1 MSIWGEEK
9 YGLTH
14 CKLLPCRRTRS
25 FYLIIKKITIMK
37 NGLKTLF
44 MSVILWYAVP
54 AMAQPK
60 PVVINGKITSF
71 EESLP
76 LEGASIQVKN
86 SSNST
91 GTQADGSFSLAVL
104 PGEKVL
110 VISLQGY
117 EKKEITLTKARE
129 YDIVLKRAAS
139 IVSFIYTSPVLSAAS
154 KK

>member
-1 MSIWGEEK
+1 
-9 YGLTH
+9 
-14 CKLLPCRRTRS
+14 
-25 FYLIIKKITIMK
+25 MK

-60 PVVINGKITSF
+60 TVVINGRITSF

-86 SSNST
+86 GSNST

-104 PGEKVL
+104 PEEKVL

-129 YDIVLKRAAS
+129 YDIVLKRAAT
-139 IVSFIYTSPVLSAAS
+139 IVSGMYTKPGFSAAGN
-154 KK
+154 K